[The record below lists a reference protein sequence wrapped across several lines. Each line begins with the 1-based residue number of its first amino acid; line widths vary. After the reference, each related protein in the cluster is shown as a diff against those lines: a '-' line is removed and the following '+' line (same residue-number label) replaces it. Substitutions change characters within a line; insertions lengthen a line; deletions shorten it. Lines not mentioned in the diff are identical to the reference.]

1 MYNRVKSLLLKIRKF
16 FSEESSAAE
25 PVVTATAPDTI
36 KLPPEEKYLPIPVDK
51 IQIRKTPIS
60 LTPQQEAEAF
70 LSKENEK
77 VAALVN
83 SFAEGHINRTQ
94 FQELYSHY
102 QNKIQQVI
110 ALIES
115 SPGTD
120 QWKTAALEGAT
131 VIIKRKLIAQVLGF
145 SIYDNESG
153 IPIRSLGNFSVD
165 PALFVPMLSS
175 YRSATRE
182 IFGAGVR
189 STQIEGGQWLVFI
202 PGTMTTTLAVFTH
215 EPSQRQIKRL
225 EDVHHAFEVANDSML
240 KVTPVVDER
249 LVFPHEFFIKNQI

>member
-1 MYNRVKSLLLKIRKF
+1 MNRRLKLIFEKLRGKTRQG
-16 FSEESSAAE
+16 ESSAE
-25 PVVTATAPDTI
+25 ITAPDTI
-36 KLPPEEKYLPIPVDK
+36 KLPPDVAPAPLPVEKPSSVRPP
-51 IQIRKTPIS
+51 TA
-60 LTPQQEAEAF
+60 LTPQQEAETY

-94 FQELYSHY
+94 FQELYAHY

-110 ALIES
+110 SLIET

-120 QWKTAALEGAT
+120 KWKVAAHEGST

-145 SIYDNESG
+145 SIYNNESG
-153 IPIRSLGNFSVD
+153 MPIKSLGTFTVD

-175 YRSATRE
+175 YRTATRE
-182 IFGAGVR
+182 IFGAGVK

-202 PGTMTTTLAVFTH
+202 PGTLTTTLAVFSH

-225 EDVHHAFEVANDSML
+225 EDVHHAFEVANDTML
-240 KVTPVVDER
+240 KVSPPVVER

>member
-1 MYNRVKSLLLKIRKF
+1 MNRRLKSIFEKF
-16 FSEESSAAE
+16 RGKGRQAKSSVE
-25 PVVTATAPDTI
+25 ITSPDTI
-36 KLPPEEKYLPIPVDK
+36 KLPPEEMPAPAPSEKG
-51 IQIRKTPIS
+51 PIS
-60 LTPQQEAEAF
+60 KPPIALTPQQEAESY

-94 FQELYSHY
+94 FQELYAHY

-110 ALIES
+110 SLIET

-120 QWKTAALEGAT
+120 KWKVAAREGST
-131 VIIKRKLIAQVLGF
+131 VIIKRKLIASVLGF

-153 IPIRSLGNFSVD
+153 MPLKSLGTFTVD
-165 PALFVPMLSS
+165 PALFVPMLSA

-182 IFGAGVR
+182 IFGAGVK

-202 PGTMTTTLAVFTH
+202 PGTLTTTLAVFTH

-225 EDVHHAFEVANDSML
+225 EDVHHAFEVANDNML
-240 KVTPVVDER
+240 KVTPPVVER

>member
-1 MYNRVKSLLLKIRKF
+1 MYTRLKSIFQKLR
-16 FSEESSAAE
+16 SSFRQGE
-25 PVVTATAPDTI
+25 PSIEGTAPDTI
-36 KLPPEEKYLPIPVDK
+36 KLPFEETTAPAPAEK
-51 IQIRKTPIS
+51 IQIKKPPIA
-60 LTPQQEAEAF
+60 LTPQQEAETY

-94 FQELYSHY
+94 FQELYAHY

-110 ALIES
+110 SLIET

-120 QWKTAALEGAT
+120 QWKVAAQEGST

-145 SIYDNESG
+145 SIYSNDSG
-153 IPIRSLGNFSVD
+153 MPIKSLGTFNID
-165 PALFVPMLSS
+165 PALF
-175 YRSATRE
+175 E
-182 IFGAGVR
+182 IFGAGVK

-202 PGTMTTTLAVFTH
+202 PGTLTTTLAVFSH

-225 EDVHHAFEVANDSML
+225 EDVHHAFEVANDTML
-240 KVTPVVDER
+240 KITPMVIER

>member
-1 MYNRVKSLLLKIRKF
+1 MYTRLKSIFQKLRGNF
-16 FSEESSAAE
+16 HPAE
-25 PVVTATAPDTI
+25 PTDESPSSPDTI
-36 KLPPEEKYLPIPVDK
+36 KLPPEEMPAPVSIEQAQVKKPPIA
-51 IQIRKTPIS
+51 
-60 LTPQQEAEAF
+60 LTPQQEAETY

-94 FQELYSHY
+94 FQELYAHY

-110 ALIES
+110 SLIET

-120 QWKTAALEGAT
+120 QWKSAAQEGST

-153 IPIRSLGNFSVD
+153 MPLKSLGTFTVD
-165 PALFVPMLSS
+165 PALFVPMLSA

-182 IFGAGVR
+182 IFGAGVK

-202 PGTMTTTLAVFTH
+202 PGTMTTTLALFSH

-225 EDVHHAFEVANDSML
+225 EDVHHAFEVANDTML
-240 KVTPVVDER
+240 KVTPVVNER

>member
-1 MYNRVKSLLLKIRKF
+1 MYTRLKTIFQKLRGNF
-16 FSEESSAAE
+16 RQEEPHTE
-25 PVVTATAPDTI
+25 ATSPDTI
-36 KLPPEEKYLPIPVDK
+36 KLPPEELPAPITVEQLQVK
-51 IQIRKTPIS
+51 KSPIS
-60 LTPQQEAEAF
+60 LTPQQEAETY

-94 FQELYSHY
+94 FQELYAHY

-110 ALIES
+110 SLIET
-115 SPGTD
+115 SPGTN
-120 QWKTAALEGAT
+120 QWKAAAQEGST

-153 IPIRSLGNFSVD
+153 MPLKSLGTFTVD
-165 PALFVPMLSS
+165 PALFVPMLSA
-175 YRSATRE
+175 YRSAARE
-182 IFGAGVR
+182 IFGAGVK

-202 PGTMTTTLAVFTH
+202 PGTMTTTLAVFSH

-225 EDVHHAFEVANDSML
+225 EDVHHAFEVANDTML
-240 KVTPVVDER
+240 KVTPVVIER

>member
-1 MYNRVKSLLLKIRKF
+1 MGETPVKG
-16 FSEESSAAE
+16 
-25 PVVTATAPDTI
+25 TAPDTI
-36 KLPPEEKYLPIPVDK
+36 KLPVNEMTAPTPNER
-51 IQIRKTPIS
+51 IQIKKPTVA
-60 LTPQQEAEAF
+60 LTPQQEAETY

-94 FQELYSHY
+94 FQELYAHY

-110 ALIES
+110 SLIET
-115 SPGTD
+115 SPSTD
-120 QWKTAALEGAT
+120 QWKVAAREGST
-131 VIIKRKLIAQVLGF
+131 VIIKRKLIAQILGF
-145 SIYDNESG
+145 SIYNNDSG
-153 IPIRSLGNFSVD
+153 MPIKSLGTFNID
-165 PALFVPMLSS
+165 PALFVPMLSA

-182 IFGAGVR
+182 IFGAGVK

-202 PGTMTTTLAVFTH
+202 PGTLTTTLAVFSH

-225 EDVHHAFEVANDSML
+225 EDVHHAFEVANDTML
-240 KVTPVVDER
+240 KVTPMVIER

>member
-1 MYNRVKSLLLKIRKF
+1 MINRFKGFLTRFRRFL
-16 FSEESSAAE
+16 AAE
-25 PVVTATAPDTI
+25 SPATGTAPDTI
-36 KLPPEEKYLPIPVDK
+36 KLPPEEKLVIRPPEK
-51 IQIRKTPIS
+51 IEVKRPPMA

-120 QWKTAALEGAT
+120 QWKSAALEGAT

-145 SIYDNESG
+145 SIYNNESG
-153 IPIRSLGNFSVD
+153 MPLRSLGNFSVD

-225 EDVHHAFEVANDSML
+225 EDVHHAFEVANDTML
-240 KVTPVVDER
+240 KNTPVAIER

>member
-1 MYNRVKSLLLKIRKF
+1 MQNRLKNLFLKLRILRQKKQ
-16 FSEESSAAE
+16 AVADI
-25 PVVTATAPDTI
+25 APDTI
-36 KLPPEEKYLPIPVDK
+36 KLSAEIKTDHPRMVNEIKKP
-51 IQIRKTPIS
+51 QIA
-60 LTPQQEAEAF
+60 LTPQQEADVF

-120 QWKTAALEGAT
+120 QWKAAALEGAT

-145 SIYDNESG
+145 SIYNNESG
-153 IPIRSLGNFSVD
+153 MPIRSLGSFSVD
-165 PALFVPMLSS
+165 PALFVPMLSA

-202 PGTMTTTLAVFTH
+202 PGTMTTTLAVFSH

-225 EDVHHAFEVANDSML
+225 EDVHHAFEVANDTML
-240 KVTPVVDER
+240 KDSPVVVER

>member
-1 MYNRVKSLLLKIRKF
+1 MP
-16 FSEESSAAE
+16 APAPAE
-25 PVVTATAPDTI
+25 KVQGSKAPI
-36 KLPPEEKYLPIPVDK
+36 A
-51 IQIRKTPIS
+51 
-60 LTPQQEAEAF
+60 LTPQQEAETY

-94 FQELYSHY
+94 FQELYAHY

-110 ALIES
+110 SLIET

-120 QWKTAALEGAT
+120 KWKVAAKEGST
-131 VIIKRKLIAQVLGF
+131 VIIKRKLIAAVLGF

-153 IPIRSLGNFSVD
+153 MPIKSLGTFTVD
-165 PALFVPMLSS
+165 PALFVPMLSA

-182 IFGAGVR
+182 IFGAGVK

-202 PGTMTTTLAVFTH
+202 PGTLTTTLAVFSH

-225 EDVHHAFEVANDSML
+225 EDVHHAFEVANDTML
-240 KVTPVVDER
+240 KVSPPVVER

>member
-1 MYNRVKSLLLKIRKF
+1 MYNRLNKILSRFRKF
-16 FSEESSAAE
+16 LSGEST
-25 PVVTATAPDTI
+25 VTGTAPDTI
-36 KLPPEEKYLPIPVDK
+36 KLPPEEQLITRPVERTEVK
-51 IQIRKTPIS
+51 RPPMA

-120 QWKTAALEGAT
+120 QWKTAAMEGST

-153 IPIRSLGNFSVD
+153 MPIRSLGTFTVD
-165 PALFVPMLSS
+165 PALFVPMLSA

-182 IFGAGVR
+182 IFGAGVK
-189 STQIEGGQWLVFI
+189 STQVEGGQWLVFI

-225 EDVHHAFEVANDSML
+225 EDVHHAFEVANDTML
-240 KVTPVVDER
+240 KTTPVVVER